1 MQWFGLVISIILL
14 FSFISDFRKLL
25 AAADERDI
33 ALRREQQQASN

>member
-1 MQWFGLVISIILL
+1 MQWFGLVISIILF

-33 ALRREQQQASN
+33 ALRREQQASN